1 MDHCTLAVFNHSMNF
16 AQSKGGSHMVQ
27 KLFTIGVAAL
37 LLVGCSSTRPGTV
50 SEEPVK
56 SSGSKP
62 GWVKGDK
69 TYWIDDNRMHFR
81 VVVDNESD
89 LSFAQRGLDGQAY
102 SALINAVKVRSG
114 MEYDEAVKGAK
125 YATNSIGQ
133 VRQSVVNA
141 LGDVKFSDMIK
152 SNEYWEQFQKDEGD
166 KGVTYFYTL
175 WGVYSISDKEFA
187 RAKEQAWTKVE
198 DDVTRQQDTEARQ
211 ILDEAK
217 SRFLGKEK

>member
-1 MDHCTLAVFNHSMNF
+1 MIQKIFGVFLAMFV
-16 AQSKGGSHMVQ
+16 
-27 KLFTIGVAAL
+27 
-37 LLVGCSSTRPGTV
+37 LVGCGSTRPGTV
-50 SEEPVK
+50 SEDPTK
-56 SSGSKP
+56 TSGSKP

-69 TYWIDDNRMHFR
+69 TYWVDDERMHFR

-102 SALINAVKVRSG
+102 SALINAVKVRAG

-125 YATNSIGQ
+125 YTTNSIGQ

-141 LGDVKFSDMIK
+141 MGDVKFSDMIK

-166 KGVTYFYTL
+166 KGVSYFYTL
-175 WGVYSISDKEFA
+175 WGVYSISEKEFG
-187 RAKEQAWTKVE
+187 RAKEQAWTKVNE
-198 DDVTRQQDTEARQ
+198 DVDRKQDTEAKQ

-217 SRFLGKEK
+217 SRFLGREQ

>member
-1 MDHCTLAVFNHSMNF
+1 MI
-16 AQSKGGSHMVQ
+16 Q
-27 KLFTIGVAAL
+27 KILGAILMAL
-37 LLVGCSSTRPGTV
+37 LLVGCGSTRQGTI
-50 SEEPVK
+50 SDDPVK
-56 SSGSKP
+56 TSGSKP
-62 GWVKGDK
+62 SWVKGDK
-69 TYWIDDNRMHFR
+69 TYWLDDERMHFR

-102 SALINAVKVRSG
+102 SALINAVKVRAG

-141 LGDVKFSDMIK
+141 MGDVKFSDMIK
-152 SNEYWEQFQKDEGD
+152 SNEYWEQFQKDEGA
-166 KGVTYFYTL
+166 KGVSYFYTL
-175 WGVYSISDKEFA
+175 WGVYSISEQEFA
-187 RAKEQAWTKVE
+187 RAKEQAWTKVN
-198 DDVTRQQDTEARQ
+198 DDVDRQQDKEAKQ

>member
-1 MDHCTLAVFNHSMNF
+1 MVRNIIVVAVTVFF
-16 AQSKGGSHMVQ
+16 
-27 KLFTIGVAAL
+27 
-37 LLVGCSSTRPGTV
+37 LVGCGSTRVGTI
-50 SEEPVK
+50 SEDPVK
-56 SSGSKP
+56 TSGSKP
-62 GWVKGDK
+62 SWVKGDK
-69 TYWIDDNRMHFR
+69 TFWLDDDRMHFR

-102 SALINAVKVRSG
+102 SALINAVKVRAG

-141 LGDVKFSDMIK
+141 MGDVKFSDMIK
-152 SNEYWEQFQKDEGD
+152 SNEYWEQFQKDEGN
-166 KGVTYFYTL
+166 KGVSYFYTL
-175 WGVYSISDKEFA
+175 WGVYSISDQEFA
-187 RAKEQAWTKVE
+187 RAKEQAWTKAN
-198 DDVTRQQDTEARQ
+198 DSADRSQDKEAKQ

>member
-1 MDHCTLAVFNHSMNF
+1 MAV
-16 AQSKGGSHMVQ
+16 
-27 KLFTIGVAAL
+27 L
-37 LLVGCSSTRPGTV
+37 LLIGCGSTKPGTV
-50 SEEPVK
+50 SDEPVK
-56 SSGSKP
+56 TSGSKP
-62 GWVKGDK
+62 SWVKGDK
-69 TYWIDDNRMHFR
+69 TYWVDDERMHFR

-102 SALINAVKVRSG
+102 SALINAVKVRAG

-152 SNEYWEQFQKDEGD
+152 SNEYWEQYQKDEGA
-166 KGVTYFYTL
+166 KGVSYFYTL

-187 RAKEQAWTKVE
+187 RAKEQAWTKANE
-198 DDVTRQQDTEARQ
+198 NAERQQDKEAQ
-211 ILDEAK
+211 KILDEAK
-217 SRFLGKEK
+217 ARFLGREKQE

>member
-1 MDHCTLAVFNHSMNF
+1 
-16 AQSKGGSHMVQ
+16 MVRNI
-27 KLFTIGVAAL
+27 LSIAL
-37 LLVGCSSTRPGTV
+37 LAGFLYGCSSTRQGTI
-50 SEEPVK
+50 SEDPVK
-56 SSGSKP
+56 TSGSKP
-62 GWVKGDK
+62 SWVKGDK
-69 TYWIDDNRMHFR
+69 TYWVDDERMNFR

-102 SALINAVKVRSG
+102 VALINAVKVRSG

-125 YATNSIGQ
+125 YTTNSIGQ

-152 SNEYWEQFQKDEGD
+152 SNEYWEQFQKDEGT
-166 KGVTYFYTL
+166 KGVSYFYTL
-175 WGVYSISDKEFA
+175 WGVYSISEQEFA
-187 RAKEQAWTKVE
+187 RAKEQAWTKVN
-198 DDVTRQQDTEARQ
+198 DDVDRQQDKEAKQ